1 MIDNICKFLAE
12 TFPTDF
18 ASWLLGEPIAFTKLE
33 PSELSVEPIRADSVI
48 FLKSLKMILHIE
60 FQTDPN
66 KNIPFRMTDYLLR
79 LHRQFPDMEIYQVV
93 IYLTPSQSPLVYE
106 TTFNLGGLSHQF
118 NVIRIWEQPTEI
130 FRKYQGLL
138 PFAALSQTNNPEE
151 TLRQVARQIESIEDK
166 QVQSNVAA
174 STAIIS
180 GIALNKEI
188 IQRLLRSEIMKESV
202 IYQEILRE
210 GIAEGEAKGLAKG
223 KAEGIAE
230 GEAKGKTKERNQIA
244 INMMHS
250 NISVELIAQFT
261 GLTLKEVQKLQKISA
276 QKSNPQKSAKTK
288 RSPKS

>member
-48 FLKSLKMILHIE
+48 FLKSLRMILHIE

-93 IYLTPSQSPLVYE
+93 IYLTPSQSPLVYQ

-130 FRKYQGLL
+130 FQQYQGLL

-151 TLRQVARQIESIEDK
+151 TLRQVARQIENIEDK

-202 IYQEILRE
+202 IYQEILL
-210 GIAEGEAKGLAKG
+210 EGEAKGLAKG
-223 KAEGIAE
+223 EARGIAK
-230 GEAKGKTKERNQIA
+230 GEAKGKAETARQIA
-244 INMMHS
+244 LNMMQS
-250 NISVELIAQFT
+250 NISGDLVAQFT
-261 GLTLKEVQKLQKISA
+261 GLSLQEVQKLQKLSA
-276 QKSNPQKSAKTK
+276 KKAQSPKSPKTK
-288 RSPKS
+288 RSPKT